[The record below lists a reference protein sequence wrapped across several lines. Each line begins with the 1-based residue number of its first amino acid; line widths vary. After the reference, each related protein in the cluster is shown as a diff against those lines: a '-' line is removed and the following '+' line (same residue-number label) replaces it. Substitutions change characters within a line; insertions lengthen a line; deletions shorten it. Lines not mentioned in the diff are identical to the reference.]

1 MLNNN
6 TQMKEESSYADGM
19 SKKRKKDKEAGKGAT
34 IFHVSRYRFT
44 PSLVKQRKRMQH
56 DSRLDMVQ

>member
-1 MLNNN
+1 
-6 TQMKEESSYADGM
+6 MKEEGSYADVM

>member
-19 SKKRKKDKEAGKGAT
+19 TKKRKKDKEAGKGAT
-34 IFHVSRYRFT
+34 IFHVSRYRFHT
-44 PSLVKQRKRMQH
+44 LLSKTKKTYAARF
-56 DSRLDMVQ
+56 